1 MVKTLFKIAQSFL
14 ITIGISYTVA
24 YFTSIFNK
32 QLLVPTFLLVTVLQF
47 VIFYFYNSK
56 KQERRQNSYL
66 EFLSEQQTMFEEQGT
81 DVECASCKN
90 IVFAPIKISNP
101 ESFSCPH
108 CGVENSVYVNVE
120 TAVITKPV

>member
-24 YFTSIFNK
+24 YFTSIFNN

-47 VIFYFYNSK
+47 IIFYFYNSR
-56 KQERRQNSYL
+56 KQETRQNSYI
-66 EFLSEQQTMFEEQGT
+66 EFLSEQQALFEEQGA
-81 DVECASCKN
+81 DVECAACKN
-90 IVFAPIKISNP
+90 TVFAPIKVSNP
-101 ESFSCPH
+101 DSFSCPH
-108 CGVENSVYVNVE
+108 CGVENSVYVSIE